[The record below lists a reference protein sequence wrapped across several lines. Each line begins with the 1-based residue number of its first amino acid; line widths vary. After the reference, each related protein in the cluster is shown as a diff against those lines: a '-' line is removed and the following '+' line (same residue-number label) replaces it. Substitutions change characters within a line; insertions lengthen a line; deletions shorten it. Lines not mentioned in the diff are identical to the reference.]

1 MITVKDL
8 SKHYGLVKAVDN
20 VSFEVARGEIVG
32 LLGHNGAGKTT
43 LMKMITGYLE
53 PSEGAA
59 TVGGADVL
67 SDRLGVQKQ
76 IGYLPENAP
85 LYEEMLVQEYLL
97 TMAHYRGI
105 AKDRQS
111 IAVLDAAK
119 ATGLTKRLT
128 RPIATLSK
136 GYRQRVGLAQA
147 ILHKPDVL
155 ILDEPT
161 NGLDPVQIVEIRELI
176 KKLAKEST
184 VILSTHILPEIEAV
198 CDRVIILI
206 DGVLAKDAPLGELL
220 DARRV
225 LLSVSEDAANGRES
239 LEGIPGVKRALRI
252 SPDASR
258 SGFDVWACEYDC
270 DAPPIPEVVQLAQE
284 RGWRIGRVLEDTP
297 RLEKVFGELMEAHI
311 EGRRA
316 DGDKEAAA

>member
-1 MITVKDL
+1 
-8 SKHYGLVKAVDN
+8 VDK
-20 VSFEVARGEIVG
+20 VSFEVGKGEIVG

-43 LMKMITGYLE
+43 LMKMITGFLE
-53 PSEGAA
+53 PSEGEV
-59 TVGGADVL
+59 TVGGADVIAE
-67 SDRLGVQKQ
+67 RLTVQQQ
-76 IGYLPENAP
+76 IGYMPENAP
-85 LYEEMLVQEYLL
+85 LYEEMLIQEYLL
-97 TMAHYRGI
+97 TMADYRGI
-105 AKDRQS
+105 EKARQKK
-111 IAVLDAAK
+111 AVLEAAK
-119 ATGLTKRLT
+119 ATGLTQWLT

-161 NGLDPVQIVEIRELI
+161 NGLDPVQIVEIRGLI

-206 DGVLAKDAPLGELL
+206 DGVLAKDAPLRELL

-225 LLSVSEDAANGRES
+225 LLSISDSADDPREA
-239 LEGIPGVKRALRI
+239 LEALAGVKRALRI

-258 SGFDVWACEYDC
+258 DGFDVWALEYDC
-270 DAPPIPEVVQLAQE
+270 DAPPIPEIVELAQE
-284 RGWRIGRVLEDTP
+284 RGWRVGRVLEDTP
-297 RLEKVFGELMEAHI
+297 RLEKVFGELMETHI
-311 EGRRA
+311 EQKRA
-316 DGDKEAAA
+316 EGKKEVAA